1 MASLGE
7 DDILQEDVVQQ
18 FLTQVSGFCLHQKES
33 HNLFI
38 SEMTQESRIIKV
50 QRKAAAGS
58 TAQTKSVERGSVLG
72 KIDTG
77 EEKQTCK
84 PCFAMFD
91 VVLNSEKAPTITF
104 SFHSLRIY

>member
-1 MASLGE
+1 
-7 DDILQEDVVQQ
+7 
-18 FLTQVSGFCLHQKES
+18 
-33 HNLFI
+33 
-38 SEMTQESRIIKV
+38 MTQESRVIKV
-50 QRKAAAGS
+50 QRKAAARS
-58 TAQTKSVERGSVLG
+58 TAQTKGVERGSVLG

-104 SFHSLRIY
+104 SFHTLGIY

>member
-1 MASLGE
+1 
-7 DDILQEDVVQQ
+7 
-18 FLTQVSGFCLHQKES
+18 
-33 HNLFI
+33 
-38 SEMTQESRIIKV
+38 MTQESRVIKV

-84 PCFAMFD
+84 PCFAMF
-91 VVLNSEKAPTITF
+91 EKV
-104 SFHSLRIY
+104 

>member
-1 MASLGE
+1 MS
-7 DDILQEDVVQQ
+7 
-18 FLTQVSGFCLHQKES
+18 
-33 HNLFI
+33 
-38 SEMTQESRIIKV
+38 QESRVIKV

-84 PCFAMFD
+84 PCFAIFEK
-91 VVLNSEKAPTITF
+91 VLCCTKLGEGTNKNVLLLNFKVKNLFKTQ
-104 SFHSLRIY
+104 LRGI